1 MNDSRQILQHLTQL
15 PLFTELTPDILKH
28 FVERVRVIQ
37 LTRNEIIFHQGQGV
51 HSLYS
56 VVSGQMK
63 LVVTAPTGAEKV
75 VEIVGPG
82 RSFGEALMFLE
93 RPSPVSAQAVVKTEV
108 VEISSDLIFSAMDES
123 HRVCRALLGGLS
135 YRLHHLVSDL
145 ETCCLQNSTERVAR
159 FIVDELGDDPRKAS
173 FTFHANKNL
182 IASQLNLAPESFSR
196 ILHNLSEKKIIEVH
210 GRELTVLDRGRL
222 VQESC

>member
-1 MNDSRQILQHLTQL
+1 MNDLRRIHHHLSGL
-15 PLFTELTPDILKH
+15 PLFTELPPKILEM
-28 FVERVRVIQ
+28 FVRRVRVIA
-37 LTRNEIIFHQGQGV
+37 LSRNEIIFHQGQPV

-56 VVSGQMK
+56 VLSGQIK

-75 VEIVGPG
+75 VEIVGPD

-123 HRVCRALLGGLS
+123 KGVCRALLGGLS
-135 YRLHHLVSDL
+135 YRLHHLVADL
-145 ETCCLQNSTERVAR
+145 ESCCLQNSTERVAR
-159 FIVDELGDDPRKAS
+159 FICEELGDDPRRVS
-173 FTFHANKNL
+173 FTFPANKNV

-196 ILHNLSEKKIIEVH
+196 VLHQLSAKKIIKVH
-210 GRELTVLDRGRL
+210 GRELTVLDRKRL
-222 VQESC
+222 VEES